1 MKLTLSLASGTVAE
15 EQDIPLLDDTIVKL
29 PKDFRDDLANR
40 LLGSLYAFSKA
51 VMGNKD
57 LTIKMHGPVCTF
69 LDRNPAQVKAVGQP
83 RETFKST
90 IGTVNESLRRICL
103 NPNHTRVVI
112 SKKIENA
119 KGFVGVMRRT
129 AEHNRI
135 FRTLWSHVI
144 PKDLRKVSWN
154 DEEIEFNRTEIRPE
168 PTVRAAGLF
177 SALAS
182 QHYDHIQY
190 DDIIAEEEAES
201 PVMMKKSTDRALLFR
216 PLMRN
221 PSVATMLIMF
231 THWGFHDTYHVLF
244 ERIGK
249 GMAKLIRGAIE
260 DGELTFPERLNHEML
275 AQLRQEF
282 GDYMFSCL
290 YMNNPRDESVQDFNI
305 KNLKV
310 CEVDYN
316 NRCVYLYQNG
326 LVYRKWYFAQLD
338 ITACVDFAAA
348 EIKAKQRRLPDRNAV
363 SVVGV
368 SPDNE
373 MISLEAWGKRCSPL
387 ELMAQIFLF
396 HRIYQP
402 RVWGLEDVQ
411 YQAAYKYFASDYAI
425 REGLYLNIRPIKA
438 LGRKETRIR
447 GLQPVAASGRLYVSP
462 LQTVLM
468 QEMTDFPLGAYDDCL
483 DALSMHLQVMSNQMN
498 GERWNRYMQSEKRV
512 LAEIELNR
520 RVMRGER
527 VTDVDEDEL
536 AEELFGLDSWQEV
549 QIAS

>member
-1 MKLTLSLASGTVAE
+1 MAE
-15 EQDIPLLDDTIVKL
+15 DQDIPLLDDQLVQL
-29 PKDFRDDLANR
+29 PKDYRDDLAAR
-40 LLGSLYAFSKA
+40 LLGKLYAFSKA

-57 LTIKMHGPVCTF
+57 LTVKMHGPVCTF
-69 LDRNPAQVKAVGQP
+69 LDRNKAQVKAVGQP

-103 NPNHTRVVI
+103 DPNHTRAII

-119 KGFVGVMRRT
+119 KGFVGVMRGT
-129 AEHNRI
+129 AEHNKI

-144 PKDLRKVSWN
+144 PKDFRRVRWN

-168 PTVRAAGLF
+168 PSVRAAGLY

-201 PVMMKKSTDRALLFR
+201 PVMMKKAADRALLFR

-221 PSVATMLIMF
+221 PAKATMLIMF
-231 THWGFHDTYHVLF
+231 THWGFHDAYHVLF
-244 ERIGK
+244 ERIGE

-260 DGELTFPERLNHEML
+260 DGELTFPERLDHKML

-290 YMNNPRDESVQDFNI
+290 YMNNPRDESVQDFNT
-305 KNLKV
+305 KDLKI
-310 CEVDYN
+310 CEVDYDN
-316 NRCVYLYQNG
+316 QCVYLYQNG
-326 LVYRKWYFAQLD
+326 IIFRKWYFTQLD

-348 EIKAKQRRLPDRNAV
+348 EIKSKQRRLPDRNAI

-373 MISLEAWGKRCSPL
+373 MISLESWGARCSPL
-387 ELMAQIFLF
+387 KLMSQIFLY
-396 HRIYQP
+396 HRIYSP
-402 RVWGLEDVQ
+402 RVWGMEDVQ
-411 YQAAYKYFASDYAI
+411 YQAAYKYFAGDYAQ
-425 REGLYLNIRPIKA
+425 RENLYLNIHPITA

-447 GLQPVAASGRLYVSP
+447 GLQPVAASGRLYVGATQSI
-462 LQTVLM
+462 LR
-468 QEMTDFPLGAYDDCL
+468 QEMADFPLGAYDDCL
-483 DALSMHLQVMSNQMN
+483 DSLSMQLQVMNNQMN
-498 GERWNRYMQSEKRV
+498 DARWNRYMQHEKRV
-512 LAEIELNR
+512 LAEIEMQR
-520 RVMRGER
+520 RLMRGEK
-527 VTDVDEDEL
+527 VSDIDADEL
-536 AEELFGLDSWQEV
+536 VEEYYFESDTWQDTAV
-549 QIAS
+549 A